1 MFESLKKY
9 VSVTFQ
15 IFLKYLK
22 YKSFSNNF
30 EDSQAYRKGFKN
42 LTLPNSQKEKGYAIS
57 MVTFD

>member
-9 VSVTFQ
+9 VSVIFQ

-30 EDSQAYRKGFKN
+30 EDNQANRKAFKN